1 MHDTV
6 YNYEI
11 GPDDLFVGDDEAT
24 RVIVDLFERC
34 SWEGNPAEMAENP
47 QGTLELLEVDTDGT
61 GLYGTGG
68 GWDHSQHGLRYRYRQ
83 YIWLRPCGGGEYEAA
98 SKWLDDDPRVE
109 AAIEAIEDASTLDAL
124 AGALNAEL
132 APDVEE
138 QVYERVDM
146 TSLPTFGGDEPESG
160 TAGVWSWD
168 ERRVLVGDS
177 APFEIVSRREW
188 EAKGE

>member
-1 MHDTV
+1 MMHDTV
-6 YNYEI
+6 YNYEV
-11 GPDDLFVGDDEAT
+11 GADDLFVSDDKAT
-24 RVIVDLFERC
+24 RVIADLFEGC
-34 SWEGNPAEMAENP
+34 GWDGDPTEMAENP
-47 QGTLELLEVDTDGT
+47 QGKLDLLEVDDIDGT
-61 GLYGTGG
+61 GLYGAEWYHVHTP
-68 GWDHSQHGLRYRYRQ
+68 SGLRYSQ

-188 EAKGE
+188 EARGE